1 MYGYDVHQYETQ
13 IPESLITQLNIIR
26 DSISVDEDELEKELK
41 ETGTSS
47 KIDINKRLF
56 YEVTYKDGTI
66 CKVNDKPR
74 LTRVHFYCDQYRNE
88 KD

>member
-1 MYGYDVHQYETQ
+1 M
-13 IPESLITQLNIIR
+13 
-26 DSISVDEDELEKELK
+26 EKELK